1 MEDAPPFD
9 RHGPAEPTSPVVLS
23 VPHAGRDYPL
33 ALRAALQVPI
43 AQLTVLEDRAV
54 DCVALATRVG
64 QTTFVQRRARAW
76 IDLNRAEPEPDPPF
90 HPGGAPAQHTAL
102 SAKTGRSSRM
112 GAMSTAIYNQSV

>member
-54 DCVALATRVG
+54 DCVALAARVG
-64 QTTFVQRRARAW
+64 ETTFVQRRARAW
-76 IDLNRAEPEPDPPF
+76 IDLNRAEHERDPRVDDDVAAAPQPF
-90 HPGGAPAQHTAL
+90 Q
-102 SAKTGRSSRM
+102 SAKFPPGLGQLGRRS
-112 GAMSTAIYNQSV
+112 